1 MGITID
7 RRLSGVAAMQFFTI
21 LVCTAMLAGCD
32 INFSAKDGVPIGT
45 ATDMAPDQYRTEFE
59 NDWVKVIRAGYAA
72 GESSAMHS
80 HKRTVGVH
88 LTAVSRLFTSIDGV
102 AERRDTAALV
112 PFEIPGNDV
121 HAAENRLDHP
131 TESVYVELKA
141 SYQPTLAEAPNGFD
155 RYPELHQLLLEGEG
169 YRVFK
174 TTYAEGMQAPLHSY
188 NAKVS
193 VFITDARF
201 LVETLEGVATERMVA
216 AGEVR
221 WGDETSHKVTNLGE
235 LFEVLVIE
243 LM

>member
-1 MGITID
+1 
-7 RRLSGVAAMQFFTI
+7 MQFFTI
-21 LVCTAMLAGCD
+21 FACTAMLIGCD
-32 INFSAKDGVPIGT
+32 INFNANNNLPIGT

-59 NDWVKVIRAGYAA
+59 NDWVKVIRASYAA

-80 HKRTVGVH
+80 HNRTVGVH
-88 LTAVSRLFTSIDGV
+88 LTAVSRLLTGIDGV
-102 AERRDTAALV
+102 TERRDSAALV
-112 PFEIPGNDV
+112 PFEIPDNDV
-121 HAAENRLDHP
+121 HAAQNLLDDP

-201 LVETLEGVATERMVA
+201 LVETLEGVVTERVVA
-216 AGEVR
+216 AGEVH
-221 WGDETSHKVTNLGE
+221 WGDETSQKLTNLGE
-235 LFEVLVIE
+235 LFQVLVIE